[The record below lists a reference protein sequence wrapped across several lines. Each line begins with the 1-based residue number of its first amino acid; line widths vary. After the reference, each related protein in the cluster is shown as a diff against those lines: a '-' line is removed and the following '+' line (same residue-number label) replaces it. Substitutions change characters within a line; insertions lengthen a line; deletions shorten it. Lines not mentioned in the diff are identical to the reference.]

1 MIKNFLNSRGFTL
14 VEVLASVVLLAV
26 VLSISLSI
34 FPTMFRTNDVN
45 QESLDAV
52 AVAKD
57 VLVNVKNNSTG
68 SYIPKNQFKKAVTGD
83 PAPVGDYFYKIQT
96 NSVSPS
102 YPGYSVLIVIDDVEE
117 KAKPTDTTGLNLFK
131 TTIKVFEGQNVR
143 ATTYGYVTRGD
154 YLP

>member
-1 MIKNFLNSRGFTL
+1 
-14 VEVLASVVLLAV
+14 
-26 VLSISLSI
+26 
-34 FPTMFRTNDVN
+34 MFRTNDVN

-68 SYIPKNQFKKAVTGD
+68 TYIPKAEFKRAVAGD
-83 PAPVGDYFYKIQT
+83 PAPVDDYFAWIEDFNATT
-96 NSVSPS
+96 NPSPK
-102 YPGYSVLIVIDDVEE
+102 YAGYRVLIIIDDVEE
-117 KAKPTDTTGLNLFK
+117 KAKPTDTIGLNLFK
-131 TTIKVFEGQNVR
+131 TTIQVFEGQNVR